1 MNNKNLLTRS
11 FKCLHTKIGIVQRI
25 LDEIARQLDN
35 YEDCYGPTDRTKFDG
50 DFFVPPELRNRITS
64 SKGSLRIHSGLL
76 TISRSRTFLS
86 LSNNNRSSIH
96 NSTPDLSRSMPNTPG
111 SSHKLSLTSSYDSVL
126 EENEE
131 DGVIIITK
139 MTEKNRK
146 NKSKHVKQI
155 FESSNH
161 KNIQKRRNS
170 EDFLESSR
178 GSSHVSAIPVAQQ
191 HAFKSSDQ
199 AYRLIPRV
207 KAPTNYLTETSDG
220 SASTSNSNA
229 NVDRTKWGNVRGSN
243 SFAAGM
249 NISSLSTY
257 TIPRISLGHSNKS
270 KENLKILPNANFSEK
285 QTSSTFIMHDNDDS
299 IA

>member
-11 FKCLHTKIGIVQRI
+11 FKCLHTKIGFVQRI
-25 LDEIARQLDN
+25 LDEIARQLDS
-35 YEDCYGPTDRTKFDG
+35 YEDCYGPTDRTEFDG
-50 DFFVPPELRNRITS
+50 DFYVPPELRNRISS

-86 LSNNNRSSIH
+86 LSSNNRTSIH

-178 GSSHVSAIPVAQQ
+178 GSSHVSAIPVAQKQ
-191 HAFKSSDQ
+191 EHHTYKSSDQ
-199 AYRLIPRV
+199 GYRLIPRV
-207 KAPTNYLTETSDG
+207 KAPIQTSDS
-220 SASTSNSNA
+220 SASTSNSNS
-229 NVDRTKWGNVRGSN
+229 NLDQTKWGNVRGSN

-270 KENLKILPNANFSEK
+270 KENLKNLPNAK
-285 QTSSTFIMHDNDDS
+285 QTSSTYIMHDNDDS